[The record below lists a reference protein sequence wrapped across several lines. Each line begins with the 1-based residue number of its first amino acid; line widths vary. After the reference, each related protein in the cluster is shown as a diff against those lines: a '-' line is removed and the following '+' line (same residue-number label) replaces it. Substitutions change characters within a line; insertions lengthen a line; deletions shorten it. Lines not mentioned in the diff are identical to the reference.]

1 VLAIRGESLEIDS
14 KCAEE
19 LFVFVSKEQPL
30 CAVLDTDAQQGA
42 TGTPIEI
49 LSRTGTSLKM

>member
-1 VLAIRGESLEIDS
+1 LEIDS